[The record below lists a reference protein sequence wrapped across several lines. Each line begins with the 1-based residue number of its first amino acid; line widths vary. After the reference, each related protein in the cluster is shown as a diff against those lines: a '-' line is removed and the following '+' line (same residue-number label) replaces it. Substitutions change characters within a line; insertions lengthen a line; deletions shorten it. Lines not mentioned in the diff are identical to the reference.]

1 MWREITRRERSHVR
15 RLETRLW
22 KRKRLVV
29 LGYTILAMGFVMLM
43 TAACRE
49 QESSY
54 VSSQELVL
62 EALYMIGS
70 GGQNQE
76 DSPIRQMRRAREAR
90 LDRTYRNLYIIDGLA
105 AAAAYAGYYYYACRR
120 RKQYL
125 SAPLMAQE
133 AVCTGTKEIRRRSGH
148 SYSVNVRTEEGEK
161 LQELWVPWSLREEI
175 DSEKPLLLV
184 REAEGEEPRVYPLRC
199 SRGS

>member
-22 KRKRLVV
+22 KRRRLVA
-29 LGYTILAMGFVMLM
+29 LGYAILAMGFVMLM

-70 GGQNQE
+70 GGQSGE
-76 DSPIRQMRRAREAR
+76 DSPVQQMRRAREER
-90 LDRTYRNLYIIDGLA
+90 LDRTYRNLYIIEGLS
-105 AAAAYAGYYYYACRR
+105 AAAAYAGYYYYACWR

-125 SAPLMAQE
+125 SAPLMTQE
-133 AVCTGTKEIRRRSGH
+133 VVCAGTKEVRRRSWH
-148 SYSVNVRTEEGEK
+148 NFYVNVRTGEGEK
-161 LQELWVPWSLREEI
+161 LRELWVPWSLREEI
-175 DSEKPLLLV
+175 ESEKPLLLV
-184 REAEGEEPRVYPLRC
+184 REAEGEEPRVYPLRF